1 MSQQNR
7 SPANRGDVHS
17 CDLQLLEQ
25 YLELAGQEEAQEE
38 AAQFDALEQHL
49 DHCQACRQSLERLA
63 AAPDYWL
70 AAAESLDTRADFMFE
85 TSASCSQL
93 ASHFDPGPDLRH
105 WLSPSQTVGAIGRV
119 EHYDVLDVLGIGG
132 MGLVLRAFD
141 TSLQRTVA
149 IKTLRPE
156 LATQATAQERFVRE
170 ARLAASLNDSHIIP
184 ILHVGVWSKR
194 PYVVIPLIE
203 QGSLVDLVN
212 QRGEQQL
219 ANRSGSHAFT
229 IEEILSVARQ
239 VSLGLAAAHAREMV
253 HRDLKPSNILLLN
266 GLDQVVLADFGLARA
281 LNEEGMT
288 ISGALHGTPQF
299 MSPEQASGLAVD
311 TRSDLFSLGSL
322 LYWLATGVS
331 PFATENQFAT
341 LLKITQVDYAP
352 ASQLRSDLPEW
363 FDQLVALMLV
373 KQPQDRRVNAEQLAE
388 LFAQLLEEKDGVFGF
403 GKAAVVEPFAEP
415 FAETFAERKATIQTF
430 AERKETVYRLFRIS
444 LLVLFPLVAVVAGIW
459 WWSSSREV
467 ADWKVSDR
475 GAAADSSAV
484 VTAAEELAQPEPELL
499 PPREPDDQLRQGP
512 LDALDRLS
520 LLADLKSSERL
531 VYWLDRLG
539 KLSAGEVPPE
549 AIPWLEQLA
558 KTGEDD
564 VRVLATRIL
573 EKNPFEIET
582 VENPFVPVEL

>member
-7 SPANRGDVHS
+7 SPANRGDVNI
-17 CDLQLLEQ
+17 CDLQLLER
-25 YLELAGQEEAQEE
+25 YLDLAGEEQAGETP
-38 AAQFDALEQHL
+38 QFDALEQHL
-49 DHCQACRQSLERLA
+49 DHCQFCRQSLERLA

-85 TSASCSQL
+85 TSASRSQL
-93 ASHFDPGPDLRH
+93 ASQFDPGPDLRH
-105 WLSPSQTVGAIGRV
+105 WLSPTETAGAMGRV
-119 EHYDVLDVLGIGG
+119 EHYDVLGVLGIGG

-156 LATQATAQERFVRE
+156 LATQAMAQERFIRE
-170 ARLAASLNDSHIIP
+170 ARLAASLSDSHIIP

-194 PYVVIPLIE
+194 PYVVMPLIE
-203 QGSLVDLVN
+203 QGSLVELVN
-212 QRGEQQL
+212 QRVEQQP

-288 ISGALHGTPQF
+288 LSGALHGTPQF

-352 ASQLRSDLPEW
+352 ASQLRADLPVW

-373 KQPQDRRVNAEQLAE
+373 KQPQDRRVNAEQLAK
-388 LFAQLLEEKDGVFGF
+388 LFAQLLEEKDGVFRF
-403 GKAAVVEPFAEP
+403 GKAA
-415 FAETFAERKATIQTF
+415 FAETFAERKAI
-430 AERKETVYRLFRIS
+430 VYRLFLTW
-444 LLVLFPLVAVVAGIW
+444 LLVLFPLVAAVAGIW
-459 WWSSSREV
+459 WWSGSREV
-467 ADWKVSDR
+467 GDWKVSDR

-484 VTAAEELAQPEPELL
+484 VTAAEDLAQPEPELL
-499 PPREPDDQLRQGP
+499 PPREPDAQLRQGP

-520 LLADLKSSERL
+520 LLADLKLSERL
-531 VYWLDRLG
+531 VYWLERLG

-582 VENPFVPVEL
+582 APENPFVPVDF